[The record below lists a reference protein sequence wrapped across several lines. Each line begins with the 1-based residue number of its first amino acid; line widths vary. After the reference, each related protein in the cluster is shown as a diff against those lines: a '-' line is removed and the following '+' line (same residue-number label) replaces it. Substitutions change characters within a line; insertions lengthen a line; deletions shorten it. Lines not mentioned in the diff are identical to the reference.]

1 MEEVVVIVNE
11 EILLVPGCHEG
22 LRLVRAG
29 FIICAAGTTSCPGE
43 LVIDNEVEG
52 IAGTLDQQDAST
64 PLAIVLSLPAAFL
77 TSPS

>member
-1 MEEVVVIVNE
+1 MEEVVVNLID
-11 EILLVPGCHEG
+11 EILLAPGCHEG

-43 LVIDNEVEG
+43 LVNEVEG
-52 IAGTLDQQDAST
+52 IAGTLDQPDGRT
-64 PLAIVLSLPAAFL
+64 PLAIVLRLPAAFL